1 MQFLK
6 NITIRAALLTIL
18 GIFCVMWAGVSLYT
32 VSSLD
37 TLTQNTKNSTEL
49 VNNMALINKG
59 NDQYF
64 RTVTRLSRAVAQL
77 QSDPSKGPEIFD
89 TAKQSLDGLTQ
100 ALASFKT
107 APHPGLEEAAVQE
120 LSTNW
125 DNLITQGVTPLFAAA
140 SSKDIGTYN
149 QLANSTVPAL
159 SRSFGASMEKVSG
172 QIAVDFDAAQ
182 RQSTH
187 LTSIGKVILL
197 TAFGIGLVI
206 LLLTD
211 RYLVMALVRPLDQIR
226 DHFAVI
232 ASGDLTHYLEEFG
245 KNCAGKLI
253 PLLNLM
259 QLSLVN
265 TVQTIRNCTNHIYQG
280 ASEISAGN
288 NDLSSRTEE
297 QASALEETAASMEEL
312 TATVKHNADNA
323 HHASQLVIE
332 ASGTA
337 QRGGNIVADVV
348 STMKDISGSSKKIAE
363 ITSVINSIAFQ
374 TNILALNAA
383 VEAARAGEQGR
394 GFAVVASEV
403 RNLAQRSAQAA
414 KEIEQLISESVS
426 RVDSGSRLV
435 ENAGQTMNEV
445 VRSITHVTD
454 IMAEIASASDEQSK
468 GISQVAVAV
477 TEMDSV
483 TQQNAALVEQASQAA
498 VSLEEQAS
506 LLNNAVATFKLKDSV
521 TSVGSRPAKSIS
533 APLLRPDT
541 GMLSAKSAENWETF

>member
-1 MQFLK
+1 VQFLK

-159 SRSFGASMEKVSG
+159 SRSFGASMENVSG

>member
-77 QSDPSKGPEIFD
+77 QADPSKGPEIFD

-159 SRSFGASMEKVSG
+159 SRSFGASMENVSG

-521 TSVGSRPAKSIS
+521 TSVGSRPAKSTS

>member
-18 GIFCVMWAGVSLYT
+18 GVFCVMWAGVSLYT
-32 VSSLD
+32 VNSLN
-37 TLTQNTKNSTEL
+37 TLTQNTRNSSEL
-49 VNNMALINKG
+49 VNNMALISKG

-64 RTVTRLSRAVAQL
+64 RTVTRLSRAVSQL
-77 QSDPSKGPEIFD
+77 QADPTKGPEIFD
-89 TAKQSLDGLTQ
+89 TAKQSLEALTQ
-100 ALASFKT
+100 AQADFKA
-107 APHPGLEEAAVQE
+107 APHPGLEDSAVQE
-120 LSTNW
+120 LLTRWES
-125 DNLITQGVTPLFAAA
+125 LITQGVKPLFEAA
-140 SSKDIGTYN
+140 SSKNIDAYN
-149 QLANSTVPAL
+149 QLAQSGVPAL
-159 SRSFGASMEKVSG
+159 SRDFGAAMQKVSS
-172 QIAVDFDAAQ
+172 QIAVDFSAAQ
-182 RQSTH
+182 TESNH
-187 LTSIGKVILL
+187 LTNLSKVIQI
-197 TAFGIGLVI
+197 TAFVIGLII

-211 RYLVMALVRPLDQIR
+211 RYLVMALVKPLDKLR
-226 DHFAVI
+226 DQFALI
-232 ASGDLTHYLEEFG
+232 ASGDLTHNMEEFG

-253 PLLNLM
+253 PLLNIM
-259 QLSLVN
+259 QASLVN
-265 TVQTIRNCTNHIYQG
+265 TVQTIRNCTNNIYQG

-332 ASGTA
+332 ASTTA
-337 QRGGNIVADVV
+337 QKGGSIVADVV

-414 KEIEQLISESVS
+414 KEIESLISESVS
-426 RVDSGSRLV
+426 RVDSGSKLV

-477 TEMDSV
+477 TQMDSV

-498 VSLEEQAS
+498 VSLEEQAA
-506 LLNNAVATFKLKDSV
+506 LLNNAVATFKLSDSV
-521 TSVGSRPAKSIS
+521 TRVGAKPTGKMP

-541 GMLSAKSAENWETF
+541 GMMSAKSAENWETF

>member
-18 GIFCVMWAGVSLYT
+18 GIFCVMWASVSIYT
-32 VSSLD
+32 VTSLN
-37 TLTQNTKNSTEL
+37 TLTQNTQNSTEL

-64 RTVTRLSRAVAQL
+64 RTVTRLSRAVGQL
-77 QSDPSKGPEIFD
+77 QADPSKGPEIFD
-89 TAKQSLDGLTQ
+89 TAKQSLDGLSQ

-107 APHPGLEEAAVQE
+107 APHPGLDEASVQE
-120 LSTNW
+120 LVSSW
-125 DNLITQGVTPLFAAA
+125 ESLVAQGVTPLYSAA
-140 SSKDIGTYN
+140 IGKNFDAYN
-149 QLANSTVPAL
+149 QLANDTVPAL
-159 SRSFGASMEKVSG
+159 SRNFGASMTKVSG
-172 QIAVDFDAAQ
+172 QIAVDFQAAQ
-182 RQSTH
+182 TKSNH
-187 LTSIGKVILL
+187 LTYYSKVILL
-197 TAFGIGLVI
+197 TAFSLGLLI

-211 RYLVMALVRPLDQIR
+211 RYLVMALVKPLDKIR

-253 PLLNLM
+253 PLLNVM
-259 QLSLVN
+259 QSSLEN

-323 HHASQLVIE
+323 HHASQLVME
-332 ASGTA
+332 ASSTA
-337 QRGGNIVADVV
+337 QKGGNIVADVV

-414 KEIEQLISESVS
+414 KEIESLISESVS
-426 RVDSGSRLV
+426 RVDSGSKLV

-477 TEMDSV
+477 TQMDSV
-483 TQQNAALVEQASQAA
+483 TQQNAALVEQASHAA

-506 LLNNAVATFKLKDSV
+506 LLNNAVATFKLKDSI
-521 TSVGSRPAKSIS
+521 TNVGKRPASVVPQ
-533 APLLRPDT
+533 PLLRPAT
-541 GMLSAKSAENWETF
+541 GVITSKSSENWETF